1 MYGGEKQL
9 FFYVEEIKM
18 LSLISSL
25 EPLMLDIDVNGKIH
39 RCIIQEIQFHPVTD
53 RIIHI
58 DFVEIK
64 DDKPITMNVPVKFEG
79 DSIGI
84 KRGGKLDIKLKKLPV
99 KAIPSKMPSYIPIN
113 ITKLDIGDSIR
124 VRDISNDDYQI
135 LKPPH
140 LMIAKIIFIR
150 TIITQIEED
159 TDTEELAETDEVAN
173 ETE

>member
-1 MYGGEKQL
+1 
-9 FFYVEEIKM
+9 M

-25 EPLMLDIDVNGKIH
+25 EPLMLGIDVNGKIH

-64 DDKPITMNVPVKFEG
+64 DDKPITMNIPVKFEG

-135 LKPPH
+135 LKPSS
-140 LMIAKIIFIR
+140 FN
-150 TIITQIEED
+150 D
-159 TDTEELAETDEVAN
+159 C
-173 ETE
+173 